1 MLSRRTPPVNFK
13 PTDQKFFEHEL
24 VKEIPNHELTV
35 YRDKAIITPDG
46 VVIKHGRIET
56 ASLYSDQHNAFLNG
70 AYRVFY
76 NCAGFFTQPTNGR
89 HLLAF
94 DAWSAGYF
102 HWMTEFIPRLFKS
115 KHVILESTVILP
127 SVNNSIWNK
136 ASAFRSL
143 YRKGQTL
150 PQNGYSTESLEAF
163 NLRSTYKH
171 TARIPLV
178 TKDLYFSSHL
188 APSGNYN
195 DQVMR
200 ELREFYFGFY
210 EIPKED
216 PHRLVYV
223 SRNLATRRHIQNEN
237 EVIENLHLLGFE
249 IFSLE
254 TLSFREQ
261 VILLSQ
267 TKFLIGQHG
276 AGLTNLLF
284 MKNST
289 FVLELK
295 TEGDSQNLCYFSLAS
310 AMNVNYLFQFCAG
323 DGRTVQDSDI
333 TVDIDLLN
341 QNLKMVLS

>member
-1 MLSRRTPPVNFK
+1 
-13 PTDQKFFEHEL
+13 
-24 VKEIPNHELTV
+24 
-35 YRDKAIITPDG
+35 
-46 VVIKHGRIET
+46 
-56 ASLYSDQHNAFLNG
+56 
-70 AYRVFY
+70 
-76 NCAGFFTQPTNGR
+76 
-89 HLLAF
+89 
-94 DAWSAGYF
+94 
-102 HWMTEFIPRLFKS
+102 MTEFIPRLFKS

-143 YRKGQTL
+143 HRKGQTL
-150 PQNGYSTESLEAF
+150 PENGYFRESLEAF

-171 TARIPLV
+171 TARTPLV
-178 TKDLYFSSHL
+178 TNNLYFSSHL
-188 APSGNYN
+188 AESGNYN

-200 ELREFYFGFY
+200 ELREFYFRFY
-210 EIPKED
+210 EISKED

-237 EVIENLHLLGFE
+237 EVIENLRLSGFE

-267 TKFLIGQHG
+267 AKFLIGQHG

-284 MKNST
+284 MKNNS

-323 DGRTVQDSDI
+323 DGRSVQDGDI

-341 QNLKMVLS
+341 ANLKVALS